1 MCSHKHTVFKLFFL
15 TPKLRPVSVMNL
27 MDFSLAPNL
36 TNPILSHEERRLY
49 RSTGPPNLS
58 HRLKFLKKYL
68 TKGVIQYYFL
78 PGPTEWNC
86 SLSAKKWMMT
96 GVRRGWDL
104 RQKLSLCCLSLLQ
117 ASLTT
122 WIVSRLSNQWFTDQN
137 STDVPG
143 LTLLTYCTETEH
155 SIVAPQPLNIS
166 SYCILEH
173 KTDTQRHQ
181 SELSAS

>member
-1 MCSHKHTVFKLFFL
+1 MLTHTYPHNLQIYFSIFQITVY
-15 TPKLRPVSVMNL
+15 VMNL
-27 MDFSLAPNL
+27 MDFSLAVNL

-58 HRLKFLKKYL
+58 RRLKFLKKYL

-78 PGPTEWNC
+78 LGSTEWNC
-86 SLSAKKWMMT
+86 SFSAKKWMMT

-104 RQKLSLCCLSLLQ
+104 WQKLSLCCLSLLQ

-137 STDVPG
+137 STDVPS
-143 LTLLTYCTETEH
+143 LTLLTYCTETEY
-155 SIVAPQPLNIS
+155 SMTAFAVVLNIK
-166 SYCILEH
+166 L
-173 KTDTQRHQ
+173 TQTSTRIIR
-181 SELSAS
+181 